1 MPLVLIAL
9 IALMLLTAAQ
19 AQGPQVTVQQGVLL
33 GKTELFQD
41 TKYANVPKNIDVF
54 LGIPFADPPNRF
66 EAPEAKRSW
75 PGVWNATY
83 HRPACMQTPIAS
95 FYYPAFMDEDCLY
108 LNIFVPSSK
117 PQNATVMVWIH
128 GGGFETGTA
137 MTYDYYGLPLAAV
150 GDVIIV
156 VPNYRL
162 GVFGFLATADD
173 TYPGNYGMLDQ
184 VAALVWVK
192 DNIEA
197 FGGDKNRITLFGE
210 SAGAASVSFH
220 LLSKLSRG
228 LFQQAILQSGSALSN
243 FGFRSDRRVD
253 YQSAESVGEALGCN
267 RSTSLD
273 MVACLKQVNAGRL
286 RSVADSVYPGYSV
299 SVDGHFLEDTP
310 YNLYAKGDFQ
320 HATIL
325 TGFNED
331 EGTIRVFG
339 ENLQYAGR
347 DTGPSISLDELR
359 ESVTASATR
368 YGIGDDILIEAILH
382 QYINWTK
389 ADDVDADF
397 LQELINF
404 HGDFDFI
411 CPTNE
416 ISRLHSVVGDTVFQY
431 YMTHDPSMYVTQF
444 SYFFLLTI
452 TLRHL
457 EELTFVWGLP
467 FIKELDGVHVYNLTS
482 AEKALSVDFMT
493 MWTNFAKTGNPSETW
508 PKFTLPELRYKILSP
523 RMGEGRAARA
533 QQCHFWSQYLLR
545 LLPFTDADIR
555 EL

>member
-1 MPLVLIAL
+1 MLRGPLVL

-41 TKYANVPKNIDVF
+41 TKYANVSKNIDVF

-117 PQNATVMVWIH
+117 PQNATAMVWIH

-192 DNIEA
+192 DNIEGMEA
-197 FGGDKNRITLFGE
+197 QADIFTQHIYKWL
-210 SAGAASVSFH
+210 
-220 LLSKLSRG
+220 G
-228 LFQQAILQSGSALSN
+228 LVEFWLPVRPTSGLPV
-243 FGFRSDRRVD
+243 GR
-253 YQSAESVGEALGCN
+253 SVGEALGCN
-267 RSTSLD
+267 GSTSLD
-273 MVACLKQVNAGRL
+273 MVACMKQVNARRL

-320 HATIL
+320 HATLL

-331 EGTIRVFG
+331 EGTIRVFS

-389 ADDVDADF
+389 ADDVGADF

-416 ISRLHSVVGDTVFQY
+416 ISRLHSVVGDSVFQY
-431 YMTHDPSMYVTQF
+431 YMTHDPSM
-444 SYFFLLTI
+444 SYLQYRNLLPSTPW
-452 TLRHL
+452 LGAGHL

-493 MWTNFAKTGNPSETW
+493 MWTNFAKTG
-508 PKFTLPELRYKILSP
+508 
-523 RMGEGRAARA
+523 
-533 QQCHFWSQYLLR
+533 
-545 LLPFTDADIR
+545 
-555 EL
+555 